1 MEESRRRAYLDAL
14 GIPVWVPRTRGA
26 TAHAAAIPEVVE
38 GRPGVAPYP
47 SGTPLTPSPAGRAE
61 PSDYRQSE
69 GDGRDAGCVSSAVD
83 AIEGLD
89 WEALQARV
97 RACTTCE
104 LHRTRTQT
112 VFGVGNPAARLMVI
126 GEAPGADEDRQGEP
140 FVGRAGKLLDAMLHA
155 IGLQRGDVYIA
166 NVLKCRPPGN
176 RNPSLDEAARC
187 EGFLRRQIGLVGP
200 RLILSVGG
208 IAARNLLG
216 TDTPVGRL
224 RGAVHE
230 YGEDRVPVL
239 VTYHPAYLLRQ
250 PEEKAKAWQDLQQAA
265 RLLRDAG

>member
-1 MEESRRRAYLDAL
+1 MEESRRRAYLEAL
-14 GIPVWVPRTRGA
+14 GIPVWLPRARGGA
-26 TAHAAAIPEVVE
+26 AHAVAIAEAVE
-38 GRPGVAPYP
+38 ARPGVVPCPGGAR
-47 SGTPLTPSPAGRAE
+47 LTRSPAAPAE
-61 PSDYRQSE
+61 PSDHRQSE
-69 GDGRDAGCVSSAVD
+69 GGGRDAGSVSSAAD
-83 AIEGLD
+83 AIEGLA
-89 WEALQARV
+89 WEALRARV
-97 RACTTCE
+97 RACTACE
-104 LHRTRTQT
+104 LHRTRIQT
-112 VFGVGNPAARLMVI
+112 VFGVGDPAARLMVI

-140 FVGRAGKLLDAMLHA
+140 FVGRAGKLLDAMLLA
-155 IGLQRGDVYIA
+155 IGLQRGDVYVA

-187 EGFLRRQIGLVGP
+187 EGFLRRQIALVGP

-216 TDTPVGRL
+216 TDAPVGRL

-230 YGEDRVPVL
+230 YGEDRVPVV

-265 RLLRDAG
+265 RLLRGPG